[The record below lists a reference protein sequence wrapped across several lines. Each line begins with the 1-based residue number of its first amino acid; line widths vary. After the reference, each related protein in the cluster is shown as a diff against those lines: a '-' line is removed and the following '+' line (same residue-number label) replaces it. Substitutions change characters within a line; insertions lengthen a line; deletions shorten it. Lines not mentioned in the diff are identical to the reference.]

1 MTNVLPKSD
10 GKINAV
16 LSFLS
21 TDPPLV
27 AVDRL
32 YLSHGG
38 LLTLELVCSAPA
50 NPPASLAWHRLDT
63 GALLPAVE
71 RDRWV
76 AQQLRAKL
84 TLC

>member
-1 MTNVLPKSD
+1 MS
-10 GKINAV
+10 
-16 LSFLS
+16 
-21 TDPPLV
+21 
-27 AVDRL
+27 VDRL

-50 NPPASLAWHRLDT
+50 NPAASLAWHRLDT

-76 AQQLRAKL
+76 AQPSS
-84 TLC
+84 